1 MQNITKIADEI
12 FSDNYISARTL
23 QMIDASIK
31 NFANGIVGEKIDINE
46 ITKYANK
53 EPSFFSGTKY
63 RLPTKEELKEIDDCN
78 CSVGE
83 IIQGTGYAIIGRR
96 IKGQEQKDMIINI
109 ESLCELDPKNN
120 NYKEALKKAKE
131 SPCHR

>member
-12 FSDNYISARTL
+12 FSDNYISERTL
-23 QMIDASIK
+23 HMIDASIK
-31 NFANGIVGEKIDINE
+31 NFAKGIVGEKIDMS
-46 ITKYANK
+46 KYANK

-63 RLPTKEELKEIDDCN
+63 RLPTKEELKEIDDCD
-78 CSVGE
+78 CSVDE
-83 IIQGTGYAIIGRR
+83 ITQGTGYAIIGRGIER
-96 IKGQEQKDMIINI
+96 QKEKDMIINII

-131 SPCHR
+131 SPCRH

>member
-12 FSDNYISARTL
+12 LSDNCISARTL
-23 QMIDASIK
+23 QMIDTSIK
-31 NFANGIVGEKIDINE
+31 NFANGIVGEAIDML
-46 ITKYANK
+46 KYANK
-53 EPSFFSGTKY
+53 KPSFFSGTKY

-109 ESLCELDPKNN
+109 IESLCEFDPKNN